1 VKLTPLDIRKQE
13 FKRTVRG
20 FDIEEVET
28 FLDMVA
34 EHFETLLKERK
45 ELNDELM
52 TLRTQLRDYQQVE
65 KTLKETLVNA
75 QQNISE
81 SRETSKREAELIV
94 REAEL
99 KAEEILD
106 NTKTKLLEMKNELLL
121 LTAQK
126 KSFVKRIKQLLQ
138 SQMELIDVLGT
149 DDLELGSPATFVTTK
164 ISKSEPEKIEETLE
178 IHEEPRIVG
187 LDEEQ
192 HKKNEV
198 NNNSSSVSDT
208 NDSQHDENNENDQSG
223 QNKKLS
229 DDFII

>member
-1 VKLTPLDIRKQE
+1 MKLTPLDIRKQE

-45 ELNDELM
+45 DQNDELM

-138 SQMELIDVLGT
+138 SQLELIDVLGT
-149 DDLELGSPATFVTTK
+149 DDLELGSPATFVTTT
-164 ISKSEPEKIEETLE
+164 SKTQPEKIEDELET
-178 IHEEPRIVG
+178 HDEPRIVG
-187 LDEEQ
+187 LEEEEPQ
-192 HKKNEV
+192 KNEV
-198 NNNSSSVSDT
+198 NNKPSSVSDN
-208 NDSQHDENNENDQSG
+208 NDSKHEKNNENDQAG